1 MKWSETESKDYLMW
15 SLEGKALDFFTI
27 TSGIEKYS
35 FRKIIKKLE
44 ARFGVKELTET
55 SKVKFQQA
63 SQRPDES
70 LEDWAD
76 RVMTLAT
83 PAFVDLPEDHFKQEA
98 IAKFSQ
104 GCCDKDAGKH
114 ACFEHPSTM
123 EEALNLVKHHQ
134 YISQAVDGKHSKK
147 GNDVS
152 VNAVQSTSEDRIE
165 QLIASALE
173 EFANKLQVSQQ
184 PYHQLSV
191 NRTQQS
197 EDEKWK
203 SSVQCFFCKNFGHFK
218 KECRV
223 YQSWLQK
230 QQSKADNLSD
240 QGQDKVSAYDTYQIG
255 KVSLLKRKNIEPQ
268 HSKESK
274 VIDRASCSKYITDS
288 DSMAPKPAGTNS
300 KSRLKKISQAKNVA
314 VDSGTSSSKTVQK
327 MFQGGTFSTKTDR
340 NLQGGTSSTKTD
352 QKFQDRNLQGG
363 TSSTKAEQK
372 FQNRNLRGGTSS
384 TKTDQKFQDRNL
396 QSGTFCTK
404 TDQKFQDGYLQGGT
418 SSTKTDQKFQDGNL
432 QGGTFCTKTD
442 QKFQDGNLQGGTSSI
457 KTDQKFQDGNLQGG
471 TSSTKMDQKFQDGN
485 LQGGTSS
492 TKTDQKF
499 QDGNLQG
506 GTSSTKTDQKFQDGN
521 LQGGTSS
528 TKTDQKFQDGN
539 LQGGTSSTKT
549 DQKFQDVNL
558 QDGTSSTKTEQKF
571 QDRNLQDG
579 TSSAKT
585 VPKFQHGTSSTKT
598 DGNLQDGTSSTKT
611 EQKFQDRNLQ
621 DGTSSAKTVPK
632 FQDGTSSTKTDGNL
646 QDGTSSTKTEQKF
659 QDRNLQ
665 DGTSSAKTVPKFQ
678 DGTFSTKTDGNLQE
692 GTSSAK
698 TVPKI
703 QDGTFSTKTDGN
715 LQGGTSS
722 TKIDPKFQEGAFSTK
737 TDKKLQEG
745 TFSAKTVRNFQ
756 DDTYCTK
763 TDGEF
768 LNNKREESVYIH
780 QVRAGSSF
788 VQLKVGSIDIN
799 ARIDSGAEITI
810 LSSKIYEKLNK
821 APAKVK
827 EVGLQMADKDT
838 VMKGFI
844 IQPLKMELGNQCFSE
859 RVYVASIGDDMLL
872 GHDLLHHLGVCL
884 DMRIDTLI
892 LNEEQ
897 IPVTTNFNNNTLTVA
912 RVSVKHK
919 VRLPPNTRSR
929 KQHQSIG
936 RASSSSMIHRQK

>member
-27 TSGIEKYS
+27 TTDIEKYS
-35 FRKIIKKLE
+35 FRRIIKKLE

-55 SKVKFQQA
+55 SIVKFQQA
-63 SQRPDES
+63 SQRSDES

-83 PAFVDLPEDHFKQEA
+83 PAFVDLPVDHLKQEA

-134 YISQAVDGKHSKK
+134 YISQAVDGKQSKK

-165 QLIASALE
+165 QLMASALE

-191 NRTQQS
+191 NRTRQS
-197 EDEKWK
+197 ADEKWK

-218 KECRV
+218 RECRV

-230 QQSKADNLSD
+230 QQSKADSLSD
-240 QGQDKVSAYDTYQIG
+240 QGQDKESTYDTYQIG
-255 KVSLLKRKNIEPQ
+255 KISLLKRKNIEPQ

-274 VIDRASCSKYITDS
+274 VIERAPCSKYITDS
-288 DSMAPKPAGTNS
+288 GSMAPKPAGTDS
-300 KSRLKKISQAKNVA
+300 KSRLKKRSQAKNVA
-314 VDSGTSSSKTVQK
+314 VDSGTSSTKTVQK
-327 MFQGGTFSTKTDR
+327 MFQGGTKTDR
-340 NLQGGTSSTKTD
+340 TLQGGTTSTKTD

-363 TSSTKAEQK
+363 TS
-372 FQNRNLRGGTSS
+372 
-384 TKTDQKFQDRNL
+384 
-396 QSGTFCTK
+396 CTK
-404 TDQKFQDGYLQGGT
+404 TDQKFQEGNLQGGT
-418 SSTKTDQKFQDGNL
+418 SSTKTDQKFQE
-432 QGGTFCTKTD
+432 
-442 QKFQDGNLQGGTSSI
+442 
-457 KTDQKFQDGNLQGG
+457 GNLQGG
-471 TSSTKMDQKFQDGN
+471 TSSTKTDQKFQEGN

-506 GTSSTKTDQKFQDGN
+506 GTSSTKTDQKFQDRN

-528 TKTDQKFQDGN
+528 IKTDQKFQDGN
-539 LQGGTSSTKT
+539 LQ
-549 DQKFQDVNL
+549 
-558 QDGTSSTKTEQKF
+558 DGTSSTKTEKKF

-585 VPKFQHGTSSTKT
+585 VPKFQ
-598 DGNLQDGTSSTKT
+598 DGTSSTNT
-611 EQKFQDRNLQ
+611 DGNLQ

-646 QDGTSSTKTEQKF
+646 QDGTSSAKTVQKF
-659 QDRNLQ
+659 Q
-665 DGTSSAKTVPKFQ
+665 DGTSS
-678 DGTFSTKTDGNLQE
+678 TKTDRNLQG

-698 TVPKI
+698 AVPKI

-722 TKIDPKFQEGAFSTK
+722 TMIDPKFQEGAFSTK

-763 TDGEF
+763 TEGEF
-768 LNNKREESVYIH
+768 LKYKREESVYIH

-844 IQPLKMELGNQCFSE
+844 IQPLKMKLGNQCFSE
-859 RVYVASIGDDMLL
+859 RVYVASIGEDMLL

-884 DMRIDTLI
+884 DMRTDTLI

-897 IPVTTNFNNNTLTVA
+897 IPVTTSFNNNTPTVA
-912 RVSVKHK
+912 RVSVNQK
-919 VRLPPNTRSR
+919 VRLPPNMRSR

-936 RASSSSMIHRQK
+936 RASSSPMFHRQK